1 MGESERLVLDEFL
14 SRLYQCGEASVSELK
29 DKGGK
34 IKLKGRIKQ
43 KKNEEQTLCPEVQ
56 SVPCSTTQA
65 RTSDSLAKSAASS
78 LHRTPKCLVKLRAEL
93 LDSVDDCAVQ
103 AETKG
108 AKVPSDGIVNISGKK
123 AVEVITF
130 TGSRKRKKPIVEEDK
145 VEETV
150 EQNNTKQKV
159 FNLARAR
166 LEVHRFGITG
176 YKKERQRLFEQERA
190 VMLGA
195 RPPKRE
201 YVNYKSYQEMMK
213 NKAAVKP
220 MRMNSKS
227 TLPRRKKEERRNKRS
242 EIIPTGQVG
251 RFKNGTLI
259 LSDNDIKRIKT
270 RTKPKHV

>member
-195 RPPKRE
+195 R
-201 YVNYKSYQEMMK
+201 
-213 NKAAVKP
+213 
-220 MRMNSKS
+220 NSKS